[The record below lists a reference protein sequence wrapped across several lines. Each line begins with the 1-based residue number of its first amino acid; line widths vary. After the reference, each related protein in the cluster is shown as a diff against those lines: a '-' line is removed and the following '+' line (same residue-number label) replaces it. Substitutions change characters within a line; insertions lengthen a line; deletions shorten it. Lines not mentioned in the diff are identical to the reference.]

1 MPFYSCVILKKLSV
15 TLFYKGGILLVRK
28 FGFNS
33 VIQFHEISIFIFK
46 LTTNSQFHPAPRNV
60 ELRERAIYLVR

>member
-1 MPFYSCVILKKLSV
+1 MLPV
-15 TLFYKGGILLVRK
+15 TK

-46 LTTNSQFHPAPRNV
+46 LTTGSQFHPAPLNL
-60 ELRERAIYLVR
+60 ELHERAIYLVR